1 MKKLLLVLLCFPLLV
16 FSQDEK
22 RLALVIGNANY
33 DKGELKNPV
42 NDALLM
48 AKTLDSLGFDIL
60 LHTNIVN
67 ESKFK
72 EAIIEFGDKRGSYD
86 VGFIYYAGHGI
97 QINGKNYLLPTKVDF
112 QKEID
117 VQLKALNVEMIMLYL
132 TGISD
137 QVNILVLDACRN
149 NPFEENWNTMSRS
162 FGAKGSGLAKIVAP
176 TGTLIAYS
184 AYEGK
189 TAPDGEGDNS
199 IYSQSLAKNM
209 FVKDIPIERVFG
221 NVRSE
226 VLKATNGAQTPEE
239 VSQLTGDGFYLLRSD
254 FKEEFDQID
263 LSFEEEDYLGA
274 LVSLTSILAN
284 QPDNNKAYELRGN
297 AYKELGKYEKAEADY
312 TKAINLD
319 PENSEPYY
327 ARSDLYNKQIK
338 DGAFNVSNRKEK
350 YVTSSATID
359 KAAVDYTK
367 AINLDP
373 EKRNA
378 LQNLYKANEKYSKGI
393 RYYNLNQYS
402 RAEAY
407 YSKAIELNPKYTDA
421 YYNRAR
427 AYEKLKQYD
436 KAEADYNKTI
446 ELDAKYINAYSK
458 RANLYIILNQ
468 YDKAEA
474 DYTKTIELD
483 SKNLELYTNRADF
496 YKDIEQYDKAEAD
509 YTKTIELDPEYLYHY
524 YNRADFYKILKKYDE
539 AEADYTKAI
548 ELDSK
553 NPEPYNNRADFYKD
567 IEQYD
572 KAKSDYTK
580 AINLEDA
587 LFSPE

>member
-1 MKKLLLVLLCFPLLV
+1 MKKLLLILLCLPLLI
-16 FSQDEK
+16 FSQDQK

-33 DKGELKNPV
+33 DDGKLKNPV
-42 NDALLM
+42 NDALLI

-60 LHTNIVN
+60 LDTNIVN
-67 ESKFK
+67 KMEFE
-72 EAIIEFGDKRGSYD
+72 EAIIEFGDKREGYD
-86 VGFIYYAGHGI
+86 VGFIYYAGHGM
-97 QINGKNYLLPTKVDF
+97 QINGQNYLLPTKVDF
-112 QKEID
+112 QKERD
-117 VQLKALNVEMIMLYL
+117 VQMKALDVQKIMLYL
-132 TGISD
+132 TDISD

-149 NPFEENWNTMSRS
+149 NPFEENWNSMSRS
-162 FGAKGSGLAKIVAP
+162 FGGKGSGLAKIVAP

-199 IYSQSLAKNM
+199 VYSQSLAKNM
-209 FVKDIPIERVFG
+209 FVKDISIDQVFR
-221 NVRSE
+221 NVRTE
-226 VLKATNGAQTPEE
+226 VLKATNGAQNPEE

-263 LSFEEEDYLGA
+263 LSFEEENYVDA
-274 LVSLTSILAN
+274 LVSLSEILAK
-284 QPDNNKAYELRGN
+284 QPNSNKAYQLRGN
-297 AYKELGKYEKAEADY
+297 AFKELGKYEKAEADY
-312 TKAINLD
+312 TKAIELN
-319 PENSEPYY
+319 PENPDPYIS
-327 ARSDLYNKQIK
+327 RSNLYTQH
-338 DGAFNVSNRKEK
+338 GAITWGGAE
-350 YVTSSATID
+350 AGMQ
-359 KAAVDYTK
+359 KAADDYAK

-373 EKRNA
+373 EKRNLNENRYEA
-378 LQNLYKANEKYSKGI
+378 DEKYSKGI
-393 RYYNLNQYS
+393 RFYNLTQYS

-407 YSKAIELNPKYTDA
+407 YSKAIELSPKYTDA

-458 RANLYIILNQ
+458 RANLYTILNQ

-474 DYTKTIELD
+474 DYTKAIELD
-483 SKNLELYTNRADF
+483 SQNLELYTNRADF
-496 YKDIEQYDKAEAD
+496 YKDIEQYEKAEVD
-509 YTKTIELDPEYLYHY
+509 YTKTIEMDPEYFFHY
-524 YNRADFYKILKKYDE
+524 YNRADLYKILKKYDE

-548 ELDSK
+548 ELDSQ

-567 IEQYD
+567 TEQYD

-580 AINLEDA
+580 AIDLEDA
-587 LFSPE
+587 LYSPE